1 MGEGRCAAESFVSQ
15 KEIFSVPIAGK
26 FRYCA
31 GKIPLLRSQNSVT
44 AQSNFRYY
52 GSKFPLLRK
61 NNSFARP
68 GPLPPGNVVPQRVAP
83 SIAPRREIF
92 PKKTA
97 PPACGSGESSYLCT
111 RFPEGGLARRRPRR
125 SGEKKVPG
133 CGKKVWRFRRKRLPL
148 QPVSPWSGGAPGG
161 TEVPVPGA
169 RRAIFEGIGSNTSK
183 GSRERRVPPRVPR
196 GLGRAP
202 RERRQKS
209 ILQRRV

>member
-1 MGEGRCAAESFVSQ
+1 MLTSCSKKKRIVLS
-15 KEIFSVPIAGK
+15 
-26 FRYCA
+26 
-31 GKIPLLRSQNSVT
+31 PL
-44 AQSNFRYY
+44 AQWLSLF
-52 GSKFPLLRK
+52 RK
-61 NNSFARP
+61 NNPPVPRAAPPRAP
-68 GPLPPGNVVPQRVAP
+68 GPLPPVTVVPQRVAP
-83 SIAPRREIF
+83 IPVPRREIF

-97 PPACGSGESSYLCT
+97 PPACMSGESSYLCT
-111 RFPEGGLARRRPRR
+111 RFPEGGAPGGGRGGP
-125 SGEKKVPG
+125 GKKVPG

-196 GLGRAP
+196 GLCRAP

>member
-1 MGEGRCAAESFVSQ
+1 M
-15 KEIFSVPIAGK
+15 
-26 FRYCA
+26 
-31 GKIPLLRSQNSVT
+31 
-44 AQSNFRYY
+44 
-52 GSKFPLLRK
+52 RK
-61 NNSFARP
+61 NDSFARP
-68 GPLPPGNVVPQRVAP
+68 GPLPPGTVVPQRVAP
-83 SIAPRREIF
+83 SLAPRREIF

-125 SGEKKVPG
+125 SGKKKFRVA
-133 CGKKVWRFRRKRLPL
+133 GKKVWRFRRKRLPL